1 MDENST
7 YSYGF
12 DPPAPEP
19 EAPAAPEPVPVQPP
33 PYPYNTQ
40 GFPPPY
46 PQQAGPFYPP
56 PPQPPAL
63 QPQPA
68 PKKKR
73 TGLVVFSVFVVLA
86 VVVGVFV
93 GIGIYQYSKNPN
105 SLGAAPGASEQ
116 GGVVN
121 DDSRL
126 EIAQTPSGGAAPA
139 PDGALTPVQIHDK
152 LKDSNVAVQLYSG
165 RGAADSVVGE
175 GSGVILHEDSTKTY
189 TYVLTAAH
197 VISGNERVS
206 VELADGTSYDAAIVG
221 FDSRTDVGLLRIKA
235 TGLHGAEFGDSDKL
249 QVGEA
254 VYAIG
259 NPGGVEF
266 KGSFTNGIVSAIER
280 PITSKYKMQTI
291 QHTAPINPGNSGGAL
306 VNAYGQVVG
315 INSQK
320 IVDMQYEGMGF
331 AVPSKVVQEV
341 VNNLIAKGYVPDRPK
356 LGIQYIAASQTQRG
370 MLVVRINDLPSGSLI
385 IAKIDEDSDITGT
398 DIKANDIITHV
409 NGKPLD
415 KADVLLS
422 AVEKG
427 KVGQELK
434 LTIARVDQNYGVE
447 TFDVNVKLVEDKGTS
462 VPMEE
467 STRPWYEDDAE
478 DYYGGGNYGNPWDW

>member
-19 EAPAAPEPVPVQPP
+19 ETPPAPAPEPAPVQQQ
-33 PYPYNTQ
+33 PYTYNTQ

-46 PQQAGPFYPP
+46 PPQGGTYYPP
-56 PPQPPAL
+56 PPQPPATR
-63 QPQPA
+63 PQPG
-68 PKKKR
+68 PKKSR
-73 TGLVVFSVFVVLA
+73 TGLVVFSVFLALA

-93 GIGIYQYSKNPN
+93 GIGLYRMRATGPN
-105 SLGAAPGASEQ
+105 APGNSEQ
-116 GGVVN
+116 GNTVT

-126 EIAQTPSGGAAPA
+126 EIAQTPSGGSAPAAPE
-139 PDGALTPVQIHDK
+139 GALTPVQIHEK
-152 LKDSNVAVQLYSG
+152 LRDSNVAVQLYSG
-165 RGAADSVVGE
+165 RGGDSVVGE

-197 VISGNERVS
+197 VINGKERVS
-206 VELADGTSYDAAIVG
+206 VELDDGTSYDATVVG
-221 FDSRTDVGLLRIKA
+221 FDNRTDVGLLRVKA

-259 NPGGVEF
+259 NPGGIEF

-280 PITSKYKMQTI
+280 PIKSKYKMQTI

-306 VNAYGQVVG
+306 VNVYGQVIG

-341 VNNLIAKGYVPDRPK
+341 VNSLIAKGYVPDRPK
-356 LGIQYIAASQTQRG
+356 LGIQYIAASELQRG

-415 KADVLLS
+415 KAEVLLS

-427 KVGQELK
+427 KVGESLK
-434 LTIARVDQNYGVE
+434 LTIARVNSSNYSVE
-447 TFDVNVKLVEDKGTS
+447 TFDVSVKLVEDKGAA
-462 VPMEE
+462 VPAEEE
-467 STRPWYEDDAE
+467 SRPWYEDE
-478 DYYGGGNYGNPWDW
+478 NDYYGGGNYGNPWDW